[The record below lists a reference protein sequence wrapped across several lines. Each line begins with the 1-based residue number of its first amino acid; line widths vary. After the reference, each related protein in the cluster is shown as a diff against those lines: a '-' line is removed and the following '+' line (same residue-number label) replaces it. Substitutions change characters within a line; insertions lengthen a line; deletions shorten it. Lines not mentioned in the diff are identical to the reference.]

1 MAGLNTLRTKG
12 GLLLTIVIGGALLLF
27 IISLAFEHGGMGNND
42 PQVAVINGEKITY
55 TQYQDNYDAT
65 KSMLSLMNGQDYF
78 SNEEQD
84 AIHNVAWQ
92 QLLNRYALMPGFE
105 TLGVNL
111 SEDERV
117 ELISGEYVSPVIR
130 QAFTDPSTGQFD
142 PENVVNYLNAA
153 AADTQ
158 YGPAMQQRYE
168 YLVTEARLQRLMEK
182 YVGLVSKG
190 IFVNDL
196 EVDRGLIAA
205 NKTFSG
211 RWVGKSYHEVPDST
225 IEVSNADI
233 EKYYNENKRAFKQ
246 SPSRSISYVVFEVL
260 PTEADRLAAAGEV
273 ERMAREFA
281 AAEDPMIY
289 AKSKSRETV
298 DENYYSR
305 SALTEE
311 MAAIAFGDDRTA
323 MLGPVL
329 ENDVY
334 HLSRVADMKMIP
346 DSIGISYIVLAQ
358 NAAKADSIL
367 TAAKNG
373 ADFAALATEFS
384 EEPTTAQLGGE
395 VGVLPY
401 AAYPE
406 SLREALDGAAKGDIF
421 KADLGQAVCI
431 VRVDRKDAPVM
442 KARIAT
448 ITYPIVPSAATEKEV
463 HSKAS
468 QFSVAAKGSL
478 DKFNAAASENA
489 VVPRV
494 ARIMSTEREIAG
506 LADSREVVRWAFGAD
521 EGDVSDIFTVGGD
534 YVVATLTENRDSE
547 YATLGQ
553 VYNDIRLVVL
563 NNKKHEYLASLVAGK
578 SLEEAAAA
586 LGKEVGQ
593 FSNVRSSLLY
603 VDGVGMAPRMVGAI
617 AAAKEG
623 QISAP
628 VEDITGTYVFVVD
641 KIDAEER
648 QTADKERVRLEATA
662 EGRVGQRLTMALY
675 EESNIED
682 GRVKYF

>member
-105 TLGVNL
+105 TLGVDL

-142 PENVVNYLNAA
+142 PESVVNYLNAA

-168 YLVTEARLQRLMEK
+168 YLVNEAKLQRLMEK

-190 IFVNDL
+190 VFVNDL
-196 EVDRGLIAA
+196 EVDRGLVAA

-225 IEVSNADI
+225 IEVSKADI

-260 PTEADRLAAAGEV
+260 PTDADRLAAAGEV

-384 EEPTTAQLGGE
+384 EDPTTAQLGGE

-406 SLREALDGAAKGDIF
+406 NLREALDGAAKGDIF
-421 KADLGQAVCI
+421 KTDLGQAVCI

-478 DKFNAAASENA
+478 DMFNAAASENA

-494 ARIMSTEREIAG
+494 ARIMNTEREIAG

-521 EGDVSDIFTVGGD
+521 EGDVSDIFTVDGD
-534 YVVATLTENRDSE
+534 YVVATLTENRDGE

-617 AAAKEG
+617 TAAKEG
-623 QISAP
+623 QVSAP

-675 EESNIED
+675 EESDIED
-682 GRVKYF
+682 GLVKYF

>member
-78 SNEEQD
+78 SNDEQD

-92 QLLNRYALMPGFE
+92 QLLNQYALLPGFE
-105 TLGVNL
+105 SLGVSL
-111 SEDERV
+111 SEQERI
-117 ELISGEYVSPVIR
+117 ELISGQYVSPVIR
-130 QAFTDPSTGQFD
+130 QAFANPSTGLFD
-142 PENVVNYLNAA
+142 PEDVVNYLNAA
-153 AADTQ
+153 AADPQ

-168 YLVTEARLQRLMEK
+168 YLVREARLQRLMEK
-182 YVGLVSKG
+182 YAGLVGKG
-190 IFVNDL
+190 VFVNDL
-196 EVDRGLIAA
+196 EIERGLAA
-205 NKTFSG
+205 SNKTFSG
-211 RWVGKSYHEVPDST
+211 RWVGKSYREVPDSVIT
-225 IEVSNADI
+225 VSKADI
-233 EKYYNENKRAFKQ
+233 EKYYNENKAMFKQ

-260 PTEADRLAAAGEV
+260 PTDADRLAAAGEV
-273 ERMAREFA
+273 EILAREFA
-281 AAEDPMIY
+281 AAEEPMIY

-311 MAAIAFGDDRTA
+311 MAAIAFGNDRTA
-323 MLGPVL
+323 LLGPIL
-329 ENDVY
+329 ENDIY
-334 HLSRVADMKMIP
+334 HLSRVTDVKMIP
-346 DSIGISYIVLAQ
+346 DSVGVSYIVLAQ

-367 TAAKNG
+367 TAAKGG
-373 ADFAALATEFS
+373 ADFAALAAEFS
-384 EEPTTAQLGGE
+384 EDPATAELGGE
-395 VGVLPY
+395 LGVLPY

-406 SLREALDGAAKGDIF
+406 TFRTAFDGASKGDIF

-431 VRVDRKDAPVM
+431 VRIDRKDAPVL
-442 KARIAT
+442 KAQIAT
-448 ITYPIVPSAATEKEV
+448 ITYPIVPSASTEKDV

-478 DKFNAAASENA
+478 DNFNAAASESA

-494 ARIMSTEREIAG
+494 ARIMNSDREISG
-506 LADSREVVRWAFGAD
+506 LEDSREIVRWAFGAK
-521 EGDVSDIFTVGGD
+521 EGEVSDIFTIGGD

-553 VYNDIRLVVL
+553 VYNDIRLIVL
-563 NNKKHEYLASLVAGK
+563 NRKKYEYLAAQLAGK
-578 SLEEAAAA
+578 SLEEAAAV
-586 LGKEVGQ
+586 LGKEVEP
-593 FSNVRSSLLY
+593 FSNVRTSLLY

-617 AAAKEG
+617 AATPEG
-623 QISAP
+623 QVSTP

-641 KIDAEER
+641 QVDVEER

-675 EESNIED
+675 EESNVKD
-682 GRVKYF
+682 NRVKYF